1 MESKEELPLLTR
13 RPAFERPTTE
23 TRAVSTGSESALT
36 ALVNSLL
43 HPLLATVT
51 LVGCV
56 YAYGEHFTGLY
67 LLLTVLTFFISSQVF
82 DEIDILVPW
91 TSFHVTRLIRGIVVG
106 WAIVAAIL
114 LFLGYATQLTDNFA
128 QEVILTWFAATPVV
142 LLAGTELAR
151 SIIRRAVV
159 TGAIAR
165 SAVVVG
171 ANDLGRELAARVRR
185 NLYAGISVRGYFDDR
200 HCERL
205 PGLEQSEVL
214 GKVKDAADFVKRN
227 NIDCVYIALPIAAQ
241 PRIIALIES
250 LRDSTASVY
259 FVPHLFVFDLIQ
271 ARVDSV
277 NGIPVVAVCE
287 TPIFGVNAVLKRVF
301 DLVMASLILI
311 VISPLMLAIAAG
323 VKLSS
328 PGPVL
333 FKQRRYGL
341 GGEEI
346 IVYKFRSMTVQE
358 DGPEVV
364 QARRYDKRVTRFG
377 AFLRRT
383 SLDELPQFFNV
394 LGGSMSI
401 VGPRPHAI
409 SHNEQYRSLI
419 DGYMIR
425 HKVKPG
431 ITGWAQVNGFRGETE
446 TINKMQKRV
455 EYDLDYLRNWSVS
468 LDMWIMM
475 KTVLVVIRDRN
486 AY

>member
-1 MESKEELPLLTR
+1 MDTKDLPLLTR
-13 RPAFERPTTE
+13 RPPFTESSAARP
-23 TRAVSTGSESALT
+23 VSSGSETPLT

-43 HPLLATVT
+43 HPLLATLT

-56 YAYGEHFTGLY
+56 YAYGEPFTGLY
-67 LLLTVLTFFISSQVF
+67 LLLTVLSFFIASQVF

-91 TSFHVTRLIRGIVVG
+91 SSFHLTRLIRGIVVG

-114 LFLGYATQLTDNFA
+114 LFLGYATQLTGVFE
-128 QEVILTWFAATPVV
+128 QQVILTWFAATPIV
-142 LLAGTELAR
+142 LLIGTKVAR
-151 SIIRRAVV
+151 SLIRRAVV
-159 TGAIAR
+159 SGAIVR

-171 ANDLGRELAARVRR
+171 ANELGRELTTRVRR
-185 NLYAGISVRGYFDDR
+185 NVYTGIDIRGFFDDR
-200 HCERL
+200 SLDRL
-205 PGLEQSEVL
+205 AGLDRSAWL
-214 GKVKDAADFVKRN
+214 GRVCDAGDYVRRN

-241 PRIIALIES
+241 PRIISLVDS

-287 TPIFGVNAVLKRVF
+287 TPIFGVNAVLKRIF
-301 DLVMASLILI
+301 DLVMASLILLI
-311 VISPLMLAIAAG
+311 IWPLMLFLALGI
-323 VKLSS
+323 KLTS
-328 PGPVL
+328 PGPVI

-346 IVYKFRSMTVQE
+346 IVYKYRTMTVEE
-358 DGPEVV
+358 DGATVV
-364 QARRYDKRVTRFG
+364 QARKGDQRVTPFG

-383 SLDELPQFFNV
+383 SLDELPQFLNV
-394 LGGSMSI
+394 LAGSMSI
-401 VGPRPHAI
+401 VGPRPHAVV
-409 SHNEQYRSLI
+409 HNEQYRSLI

-446 TINKMQKRV
+446 TIEKMQKRI

-468 LDMWIMM
+468 LDTWIMM
-475 KTVLVVIRDRN
+475 KTLLVVLKDRN